1 MSAKVD
7 WPLYCT
13 WPLRK
18 AMISTGVRRLMPGT
32 SCWMASRSSVVILVV
47 LPASWSLRDR
57 YEVTKMVL
65 DPMPLKFA
73 DSATLKPCSSDTT
86 AITDITPMM
95 MPRVVSTLRSLWAKI
110 AVNAARR
117 LSTKLY
123 TGRRL
128 RRLLGV
134 HGVADDL
141 AVLDADHPAAMGGD
155 VLVVGHHDDGVAV
168 AVQLVEH

>member
-1 MSAKVD
+1 
-7 WPLYCT
+7 
-13 WPLRK
+13 
-18 AMISTGVRRLMPGT
+18 
-32 SCWMASRSSVVILVV
+32 
-47 LPASWSLRDR
+47 
-57 YEVTKMVL
+57 
-65 DPMPLKFA
+65 MPLKLA

-168 AVQLVEH
+168 AVQLVEHGHNVAGGGGVQVACGLVRQEDRGLAHQRAGRSEE